1 MYEFPKTKKLALRD
15 VNEIQKYFDDLKGK
29 REKMIKLLENNGWKI
44 EFDNPEVEI
53 MCLTGKDMNAILCR
67 ATKEVEDDKKIVIEK
82 KAECADDDV
91 FVELLGETLSLA
103 KVFSAINE
111 SDK

>member
-15 VNEIQKYFDDLKGK
+15 VNEIQKYFDELKRK
-29 REKMIKLLENNGWKI
+29 REIMIKRLENDGWKI
-44 EFDNPEVEI
+44 EFDNPKTIAVNL
-53 MCLTGKDMNAILCR
+53 LTRDMNAILCR

-82 KAECADDDV
+82 ETRCDDDDV
-91 FVELLGETLSLA
+91 FVELLGEILALA
-103 KVFSAINE
+103 KVFSTINE